1 MILPPVSDSHFFTV
15 EAGSALAPLNDARTP
30 SMLSPFFSA
39 ASMIFS
45 YSAGT
50 PGIHVGMFF
59 FMIRMTRSI
68 SGAGSS
74 WISPPIIGAI
84 VMFMVRP

>member
-1 MILPPVSDSHFFTV
+1 MPESGMSRF
-15 EAGSALAPLNDARTP
+15 
-30 SMLSPFFSA
+30 A
-39 ASMIFS
+39 ASFMMFW

-50 PGIHVGMFF
+50 PGIQEGMFF
-59 FMIRMTRSI
+59 FITRMTSGI

-74 WISPPIIGAI
+74 WISPPIIGAR